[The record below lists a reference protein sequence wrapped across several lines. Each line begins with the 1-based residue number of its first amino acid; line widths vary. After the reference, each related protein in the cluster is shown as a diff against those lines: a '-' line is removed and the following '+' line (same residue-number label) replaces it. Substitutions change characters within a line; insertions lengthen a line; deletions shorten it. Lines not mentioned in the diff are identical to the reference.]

1 MNYQQARKLSEMD
14 IMVKEAEKLKAAE
27 AEKMKTA
34 EAEKMKTAE
43 PVKIEPIKSTESMTN
58 EIVDGGLRSVSSIES
73 VNSGLIEVVNTNE
86 SILLDPVV
94 SVQ

>member
-1 MNYQQARKLSEMD
+1 ME
-14 IMVKEAEKLKAAE
+14 IMVKEAEKLKA
-27 AEKMKTA
+27 A